1 MRLSRIYP
9 LIPLLFLLSVWL
21 IPAQAQGGTPTP
33 TPAPTEPPA
42 ILVIQPTPVPEPPL
56 QGNIWQQLQQAWDNN
71 REDLLL
77 LLLVP
82 LFTGGFLVILFQ
94 RANTKLADM
103 MGRLF
108 HFLFDRFA
116 STPFIRWRYEKEYR
130 HTLASA
136 VRYLQG
142 GLLVD
147 KEIPLDKMY
156 VQALLTEETHPD
168 MPDDLA
174 DHYRTRDELR
184 RQQQKRSVGP
194 WEAVRLFTRFVVL
207 GGPGIGKTT
216 CLRHLAYLCAQR
228 QRPEVEHHLPIF
240 IRFSELLPDLGKIER
255 LEDVFPRIL
264 ANYNF
269 PNARPFIARELKNG
283 RCLILLDGLDEV
295 PGADQHQQLVELV
308 QDFANRHVGE
318 RSTLPTASHNIL
330 VVSCRKYS
338 YEHRQQLEGFKTT
351 EVMEFDVPAIER
363 FAYNWFTP
371 DNALADELITVLKGN
386 KRFLELAR
394 NPLLLLLITAH
405 YERER
410 HLPDQRADLYQN
422 CIRTRIIR
430 WNTKR
435 GTHRGKFGDRNKEQL
450 LEELALYLFREEKE
464 GFIWRAKLLDWLTAF
479 SQNLRLPAETTSEQ
493 LFEEIAVTSGLIQE
507 WAIDRYGFS
516 HHTLQEYFAAVAI
529 TNMERDEA
537 TALLAEH
544 TEDPAWNE
552 IILLYCGLTRNA
564 GPFIQRLIEQAS
576 LPAASVH
583 LWLLAGRCLAEGAQ
597 QVPALLQQQVA
608 ENLVYI
614 LKTPHAQTGYELTL
628 AEMEQM
634 GEALKLFA
642 PHLLPDLLTPLIES
656 QNLAYL
662 LVAARLLPPST
673 PETLRELLN
682 QRLLALARAVTAT
695 EEEKQSA
702 LAALGQLGVTS
713 LVGTATLVENLQAKD
728 AATRAEAARALG
740 QQRGQIDNATSLALQ
755 QVYEQDTADKPR
767 HAALESL
774 LALGQAQAVGMV
786 IIPAGEFIMGSDDI
800 KGAKPQH
807 RIYLP
812 AYAIDRT
819 PVTNAQYRRFIEAG
833 GYGNPAYWK
842 EAIAAG
848 RWKEGNYVD
857 YGGTSFKQPRYWDD
871 KKWNGDHQPVV
882 GVSWYEAMA
891 YARWAGK
898 RLPTEAEWEKA
909 ARGTD
914 GRLYPWGNEWI
925 DGRANSKESK
935 IEKTSPVGQFSP
947 AGDSPYGIADMAGNV
962 WEWCST
968 RWWNEKQKEYA
979 YPYTPDDGREDLSG
993 GDIIVRVLRGGSWAN
1008 DKDASRGAFRF
1019 RRIPW
1024 SGNGNW
1030 GFRCCSAP
1038 SSLSSGSDS

>member
-1 MRLSRIYP
+1 VGVFI
-9 LIPLLFLLSVWL
+9 
-21 IPAQAQGGTPTP
+21 
-33 TPAPTEPPA
+33 
-42 ILVIQPTPVPEPPL
+42 
-56 QGNIWQQLQQAWDNN
+56 
-71 REDLLL
+71 
-77 LLLVP
+77 
-82 LFTGGFLVILFQ
+82 Q
-94 RANTKLADM
+94 RATGKLADWA
-103 MGRLF
+103 GRLF

-130 HTLASA
+130 HTLANA
-136 VRYLQG
+136 LRFLQG

-168 MPDDLA
+168 LPDNLA

-184 RQQQKRSVGP
+184 RQQQKRAVGP
-194 WEAVRLFTRFVVL
+194 WEAVRLFPRFVVL

-216 CLRHLAYLCAQR
+216 CLRHLAYLCARR

-240 IRFSELLPDLGKIER
+240 IRFSELVSDLSKITR

-269 PNARPFIARELKNG
+269 PNAGPFISRELQNG

-318 RSTLPTASHNIL
+318 HPTAPPQASHNIL

-338 YEHRQQLEGFKTT
+338 YEHGKELEGFKTT

-371 DNALADELITVLKGN
+371 DNTLADELIAVLKGN

-464 GFIWRAKLLDWLTAF
+464 GFIWRAKLLDWLTTF

-493 LFEEIAVTSGLIQE
+493 LFEEIAITSGLIQE

-537 TALLAEH
+537 TNLLAAH
-544 TEDPAWNE
+544 LEDSAWKE
-552 IILLYCGLTRNA
+552 IILLYNGLTRNA
-564 GPFIQRLIEQAS
+564 APFMQRLVEQAS
-576 LPAASVH
+576 LPAASVQ
-583 LWLLAGRCLAEGAQ
+583 LWLLAGQCLAEGAQ
-597 QVPALLQQQVA
+597 QVPVTLQKNVA
-608 ENLVYI
+608 ENLLTL
-614 LKTPHAQTGYELTL
+614 LKTPQAQTGYDLTL

-642 PHLLPDLLTPLIES
+642 HYLLPDLLTPLIES
-656 QNLAYL
+656 QNPAHL
-662 LVAARLLPPST
+662 LVAARLLPQTASEP
-673 PETLRELLN
+673 LRE
-682 QRLLALARAVTAT
+682 RLSQKMLTLFRSGTAT
-695 EEEKQSA
+695 DEERQSA
-702 LAALGQLGVTS
+702 LSVLGQLGTIS
-713 LVGTATLVENLQAKD
+713 LAGEAALRENLQSVD
-728 AATRAEAARALG
+728 RETRAESARALG
-740 QQRGQIDNATSLALQ
+740 NHRGGIGPDTYAALQ
-755 QVYEQDTADKPR
+755 RLYEQDTDDEPR
-767 HAALESL
+767 YAALESL
-774 LALGQAQAVGMV
+774 LTLGEAQVVGMV
-786 IIPAGEFIMGSDDI
+786 IIPAGEFVMGSEDI
-800 KGAKPQH
+800 KNARPQH
-807 RIYLP
+807 RVYLP

-819 PVTNAQYRRFIEAG
+819 PVTNAQYRRFMAAG

-848 RWKEGNYVD
+848 RWQDGKYVD
-857 YGGTSFKQPRYWDD
+857 YDKKSYDQPRFWLD
-871 KKWNGDHQPVV
+871 KQWNGDNQPVV

-914 GRLYPWGNEWI
+914 GRLYPWGNQWA
-925 DGRANSKESK
+925 DGRANSEESK
-935 IEKTSPVGQFSP
+935 IGRTSPIGQFSP
-947 AGDSPYGIADMAGNV
+947 AGDSPYGVVDMAGNV

-968 RWWNEKQKEYA
+968 RWWNEKRDEYD

-993 GDIIVRVLRGGSWAN
+993 GDEVVRMLRGGSWAN
-1008 DKDASRGAFRF
+1008 DKDASRCANRYRSDPRYGFD
-1019 RRIPW
+1019 RR
-1024 SGNGNW
+1024 
-1030 GFRCCSAP
+1030 GFRCCAAP
-1038 SSLSSGSDS
+1038 SSLSSGSVS